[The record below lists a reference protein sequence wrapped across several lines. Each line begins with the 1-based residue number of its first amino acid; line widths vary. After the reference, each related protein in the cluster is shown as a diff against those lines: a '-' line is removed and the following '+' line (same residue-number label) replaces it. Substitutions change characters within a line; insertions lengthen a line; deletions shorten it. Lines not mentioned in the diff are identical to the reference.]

1 LEVDVTRLFASL
13 FVIFLAAFSPAN
25 AQPAASGS
33 SAIDAQTGSGVR
45 AMGEALPEVWRFL
58 SELDA
63 DVHAKRISST
73 EDLIARCRAF
83 YTQERMK
90 LIDGVVPGFAHMA
103 SFDSGKTLWHAN
115 VAMVALLQL
124 DEYRAMTPAQKHV
137 QEWIVFLHDI
147 AKEPAGGRDHRHS
160 FRSGAHAG
168 RILPA
173 LGFPVTAAYVKEFEA
188 WSALTNGTVLF
199 DAARDSPIQDNA
211 KLPSILGGM
220 RSIFAEPTLTA
231 VAVITLHQSM
241 TSLAA

>member
-1 LEVDVTRLFASL
+1 MTRLFASL

-45 AMGEALPEVWRFL
+45 AMGEVLPEVWQYL
-58 SELDA
+58 LELDA
-63 DVHAKRISST
+63 DVRANRITST
-73 EDLIARCRAF
+73 EALIARCRAF
-83 YTQERMK
+83 YAPERMTF
-90 LIDGVVPGFAHMA
+90 LDTVIPGFAHMA
-103 SFDSGKTLWHAN
+103 LFENGKTLWHVN
-115 VAMVALLQL
+115 VAMVALPQL
-124 DEYRAMTPAQKHV
+124 DEYLAMTPTQKHV
-137 QEWIVFLHDI
+137 QEWIVFLRDT

-168 RILPA
+168 RILPE
-173 LGFPVTAAYVKEFEA
+173 LGFPVTDAYVKEFEA

-199 DAARDSPIQDNA
+199 DAAREFPIQDNA

-231 VAVITLHQSM
+231 VAVITLNQSM